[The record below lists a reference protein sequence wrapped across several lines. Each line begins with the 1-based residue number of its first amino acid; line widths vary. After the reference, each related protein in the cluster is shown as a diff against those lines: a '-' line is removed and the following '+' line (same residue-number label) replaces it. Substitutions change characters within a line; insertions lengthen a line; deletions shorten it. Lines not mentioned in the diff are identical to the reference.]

1 MPFYLAGKKKHQLP
15 SPQYRPPHE
24 LGVGRLSIWL
34 CSGSNCQSTGG
45 PPKWNLIKLCWPYL
59 VGLSQYIVG
68 LSQYVI
74 IQLLYYSNP
83 LIMLLDY
90 HPTTSVYI
98 YKAISENIV
107 CQKILTKMGIYLKI
121 PYSIYCRKFIVVLL
135 LLWWSW
141 WWLRVWTGWVVHI
154 IYIMCIYIYVITI

>member
-1 MPFYLAGKKKHQLP
+1 MVSTPLKNTSQIGSSSQLLGKTKNVPNHQPVVHWSGYSSMSISHESTQSLHHMATYSWWTMVKHAFLFGWQKKHQLP

-90 HPTTSVYI
+90 HPTTS
-98 YKAISENIV
+98 
-107 CQKILTKMGIYLKI
+107 
-121 PYSIYCRKFIVVLL
+121 
-135 LLWWSW
+135 
-141 WWLRVWTGWVVHI
+141 
-154 IYIMCIYIYVITI
+154 IYIKPSRRI